1 MSLKNGILKM
11 KIHSLCI
18 FFFISSLLFAP
29 LALVMY
35 AGLVYLTYKE
45 GIKGAIQSMIILTFR
60 GILSTAVAVSVGGYN
75 TLKLIL
81 ILFLSFYIMYNSLNI
96 TKNRKMKIILIGVLV
111 FSFFSIVA
119 SFISGSYPI
128 SSSFKVISFFMTFLS
143 ILYGIYKTRNQF
155 DWLNYI
161 YKWFTYLMVV
171 SFFLIPFNRF
181 RIINTNFQGVF
192 NHVNVMGVIGALYI
206 SILLIKKDVSNKII
220 LNVLI
225 LMTLIMQYL
234 TASRT
239 GLIISISC
247 LLIYEITHISI
258 KRCIIALIPIFLFLF
273 AYNLNTKVHKYI
285 NSQVTSYIYK
295 GNQNDILSSRR
306 GLQKISQ
313 IKYENNKICGSG
325 FMMPF
330 SKNVKNYSLEM
341 GGFYEPGNLF
351 LMLIGDTG
359 IIGLILF
366 IVFLF
371 MLILSG
377 KLKNIYLIISSF
389 GICMG
394 EMVFFSVN
402 NFSILIYVILA
413 LYITIKIREN
423 GHFS

>member
-1 MSLKNGILKM
+1 MSFKNGVLKID
-11 KIHSLCI
+11 IHSLCI
-18 FFFISSLLFAP
+18 IFFISSFLFAP
-29 LALVMY
+29 LILVMY

-45 GIKGAIQSMIILTFR
+45 GIKGAIKSMIIMTFR
-60 GILSTAVAVSVGGYN
+60 SILSTAVAVSVGSYN

-81 ILFLSFYIMYNSLNI
+81 ILFLSCYIMYNSLNI
-96 TKNRKMKIILIGVLV
+96 TKNSKMKIILIEVLV
-111 FSFFSIVA
+111 FSFFSIIA

-128 SSSFKVISFFMTFLS
+128 TSSFKVISFFMTFVS
-143 ILYGIYKTRNQF
+143 ILYGIYKTRTQF

-192 NHVNVMGVIGALYI
+192 NHVNLMGVIGALYI
-206 SILLIKKDVSNKII
+206 SILLMKKDVSNKII

-247 LLIYEITHISI
+247 LLIYEMTHISI
-258 KRCIIALIPIFLFLF
+258 KRFILVWIPICFILCV
-273 AYNLNTKVHKYI
+273 YDLNPKVHTYI
-285 NSQVTSYIYK
+285 DSQVTSYIYK
-295 GNQNDILSSRR
+295 GNENDILASRR
-306 GLQKISQ
+306 DLQKNSQ
-313 IKYENNKICGSG
+313 IKYENNKIYGSG

-330 SKNVKNYSLEM
+330 SKNVKNYSLDM

-351 LMLIGDTG
+351 WMLIGDTG
-359 IIGLILF
+359 IIGFILF
-366 IVFLF
+366 IVFLST
-371 MLILSG
+371 LILSG
-377 KLKNIYLIISSF
+377 KLKNIYLIISSI

-402 NFSILIYVILA
+402 SFSIFIYVILA
-413 LYITIKIREN
+413 IYITIN
-423 GHFS
+423 N

>member
-1 MSLKNGILKM
+1 MNLRNDIFKM

-18 FFFISSLLFAP
+18 FLFISSLLFAP
-29 LALVMY
+29 LVLVMY

-45 GIKGAIQSMIILTFR
+45 GIKGAIQSMIIMTFR
-60 GILSTAVAVSVGGYN
+60 GILSIAVAVSVGSYN
-75 TLKLIL
+75 TLKLVLIL
-81 ILFLSFYIMYNSLNI
+81 ILSCYIMYNSLNI
-96 TKNRKMKIILIGVLV
+96 TKNRKIKIILIEVLV

-119 SFISGSYPI
+119 SFISGSYPVT
-128 SSSFKVISFFMTFLS
+128 SSFKVISFLMTFLS

-192 NHVNVMGVIGALYI
+192 YHVNVMGVIGALYI

-247 LLIYEITHISI
+247 LLIYEMTHISI
-258 KRCIIALIPIFLFLF
+258 KRFIVALIPIFLFLSV
-273 AYNLNTKVHKYI
+273 YNLNTEVHKYI

-295 GNQNDILSSRR
+295 GNKNDILSSRR
-306 GLQKISQ
+306 GLQKTSQ
-313 IKYENNKICGSG
+313 IKYENNKIYGSG

-351 LMLIGDTG
+351 WMLIGDTG
-359 IIGLILF
+359 VIGFILF
-366 IVFLF
+366 IVFLST
-371 MLILSG
+371 LILSG
-377 KLKNIYLIISSF
+377 KLKNIYLIISSI

-402 NFSILIYVILA
+402 NFSIFIYVILA
-413 LYITIKIREN
+413 LYITIKN
-423 GHFS
+423 

>member
-1 MSLKNGILKM
+1 MNLRNDIFKM

-18 FFFISSLLFAP
+18 FLFISSLLFAP
-29 LALVMY
+29 LVLVMY

-45 GIKGAIQSMIILTFR
+45 GIKGAIQSMIIMTFR
-60 GILSTAVAVSVGGYN
+60 GILSPAVAVSVGSYN

-81 ILFLSFYIMYNSLNI
+81 ILTLSCYSMYNTLNI

-111 FSFFSIVA
+111 FSFFSIIA

-128 SSSFKVISFFMTFLS
+128 TSSFKVISFFMTFLS

-192 NHVNVMGVIGALYI
+192 NHVNAMGVIGALYI
-206 SILLIKKDVSNKII
+206 SILLIKKEVSYKII

-225 LMTLIMQYL
+225 VMTLIMQYL

-239 GLIISISC
+239 GLIISIGC
-247 LLIYEITHISI
+247 ILIYEMTHISI
-258 KRCIIALIPIFLFLF
+258 KRFILVLISIFFFLSV
-273 AYNLNTKVHKYI
+273 YNLNTKVHEYI
-285 NSQVTSYIYK
+285 DSQVTTYIYK
-295 GNQNDILSSRR
+295 GNQKDILASRR
-306 GLQKISQ
+306 GVQKNSQ
-313 IKYENNKICGSG
+313 IKYENNKIYGSG

-330 SKNVKNYSLEM
+330 NKNVKNYSLQM
-341 GGFYEPGNLF
+341 GGLYEPGNL
-351 LMLIGDTG
+351 LWMLLGDTG
-359 IIGLILF
+359 IIGCILF
-366 IVFLF
+366 VVFLST
-371 MLILSG
+371 LIFSG
-377 KLKNIYLIISSF
+377 KVKNIYLIISSI

-402 NFSILIYVILA
+402 SFSIFIYVILA
-413 LYITIKIREN
+413 LYITIN
-423 GHFS
+423 D

>member
-1 MSLKNGILKM
+1 
-11 KIHSLCI
+11 
-18 FFFISSLLFAP
+18 
-29 LALVMY
+29 
-35 AGLVYLTYKE
+35 
-45 GIKGAIQSMIILTFR
+45 
-60 GILSTAVAVSVGGYN
+60 
-75 TLKLIL
+75 
-81 ILFLSFYIMYNSLNI
+81 
-96 TKNRKMKIILIGVLV
+96 
-111 FSFFSIVA
+111 
-119 SFISGSYPI
+119 
-128 SSSFKVISFFMTFLS
+128 
-143 ILYGIYKTRNQF
+143 
-155 DWLNYI
+155 
-161 YKWFTYLMVV
+161 
-171 SFFLIPFNRF
+171 
-181 RIINTNFQGVF
+181 
-192 NHVNVMGVIGALYI
+192 
-206 SILLIKKDVSNKII
+206 
-220 LNVLI
+220 
-225 LMTLIMQYL
+225 MQYL

>member
-1 MSLKNGILKM
+1 MSLKNGVLRM
-11 KIHSLCI
+11 RIHSLCI
-18 FFFISSLLFAP
+18 VFFISSLLFAP
-29 LALVMY
+29 LVLVMY

-45 GIKGAIQSMIILTFR
+45 GIKGAIQSMIIMTFR
-60 GILSTAVAVSVGGYN
+60 GILSTAVAVSVGSYN

-81 ILFLSFYIMYNSLNI
+81 ILFLSCYIIYNTLNI

-111 FSFFSIVA
+111 FSFFSIIA

-128 SSSFKVISFFMTFLS
+128 TSSFKMISFFMTFVS
-143 ILYGIYKTRNQF
+143 ILYGIYKTRTQF

-192 NHVNVMGVIGALYI
+192 NHVNLMGVIGALYI
-206 SILLIKKDVSNKII
+206 SILLIKKDVSYKII

-225 LMTLIMQYL
+225 VMTLIMQYL

-247 LLIYEITHISI
+247 LLIYEMAHISI
-258 KRCIIALIPIFLFLF
+258 KRFFLVWIPICFILCFYSF
-273 AYNLNTKVHKYI
+273 NTKVHTYI
-285 NSQVTSYIYK
+285 DSQVTSYIYK
-295 GNQNDILSSRR
+295 GNQNDILASRR
-306 GLQKISQ
+306 DVQKNSQ
-313 IKYENNKICGSG
+313 IKYENNKIYGSG

-330 SKNVKNYSLEM
+330 SENVKNYSLDM
-341 GGFYEPGNLF
+341 GGFYEAGNLF
-351 LMLIGDTG
+351 WMLIGDTG
-359 IIGLILF
+359 IIGFILF
-366 IVFLF
+366 SVFLF
-371 MLILSG
+371 ILILNG

-413 LYITIKIREN
+413 IYITIN
-423 GHFS
+423 N

>member
-1 MSLKNGILKM
+1 MSLRNGVLKM
-11 KIHSLCI
+11 NTHSLCI

-29 LALVMY
+29 LVLIMY
-35 AGLVYLTYKE
+35 AGLLYLTYKE
-45 GIKGAIQSMIILTFR
+45 RIKGAIQSMIIMTFR
-60 GILSTAVAVSVGGYN
+60 GILSTAVAVSVGSYN

-81 ILFLSFYIMYNSLNI
+81 ILFLSCYIMYNSLNI
-96 TKNRKMKIILIGVLV
+96 SKNRKMKIILIGVLV
-111 FSFFSIVA
+111 FSFFSITA

-161 YKWFTYLMVV
+161 YKWFTYLMVA

-181 RIINTNFQGVF
+181 RIINANFQGVF
-192 NHVNVMGVIGALYI
+192 NHVNAMGVIGALYI
-206 SILLIKKDVSNKII
+206 SIILIKKDVSNNIY

-247 LLIYEITHISI
+247 LLIYEMTHISI
-258 KRCIIALIPIFLFLF
+258 KKFILVLIPIFLFLSV
-273 AYNLNTKVHKYI
+273 YNLNTKVHKYI
-285 NSQVTSYIYK
+285 DSQVTSYIYK
-295 GNQNDILSSRR
+295 GNQNDILASRR
-306 GLQKISQ
+306 SVQKNSQ
-313 IKYENNKICGSG
+313 IKYENNKIYGSG

-330 SKNVKNYSLEM
+330 SKNVKNYSFEM

-351 LMLIGDTG
+351 WMLLGDTG
-359 IIGLILF
+359 IIGFILF
-366 IVFLF
+366 VVFLS
-371 MLILSG
+371 MIILTG

-402 NFSILIYVILA
+402 SFSILIYIILT
-413 LYITIKIREN
+413 LYITI
-423 GHFS
+423 SD